1 MSRPSSGDGADR
13 RSAHKQ
19 SGSKAAGS
27 GRTRRSRRS
36 PGGKPSAAR
45 RRRED
50 ASSPP
55 TAADDEQYAQF
66 MQSYGTGAEMDMVS
80 PKRTARPNNTTAQR
94 RRRIADVRQ
103 VSLGLIIQGISL
115 TAAII
120 LLGLILTLWTFGYL
134 ESGAVPLA
142 WITIALGGAGALTGE
157 VLCLAVPEESKTRH
171 LARTGFV
178 LTCLMLAG
186 LTVDA
191 LMSNQ
196 GPVFRIVLD
205 VINLL
210 LIMSRMCLVTFFLSR
225 LAGYVEEPTYETRS
239 VFAMVGMPLAMAATF
254 GYLKFVPA
262 TTDESALSFRA
273 VTSGL
278 QWWIIAT
285 TVAVAVMYISILL
298 GMGLALRKH
307 RTESA

>member
-1 MSRPSSGDGADR
+1 
-13 RSAHKQ
+13 
-19 SGSKAAGS
+19 
-27 GRTRRSRRS
+27 
-36 PGGKPSAAR
+36 
-45 RRRED
+45 
-50 ASSPP
+50 
-55 TAADDEQYAQF
+55 
-66 MQSYGTGAEMDMVS
+66 MQTYGTNAEMDMVS
-80 PKRTARPNNTTAQR
+80 PKKTARADNTMAVR

-115 TAAII
+115 TAAIV
-120 LLGLILTLWTFGYL
+120 LLGLILTLWTFGHL

-142 WITIALGGAGALTGE
+142 WITVALGIAGAITGE
-157 VLCLAVPEESKTRH
+157 VMCLAVPAESKTRG
-171 LARTGFV
+171 LARAAFV

-186 LTVDA
+186 LGIDA
-191 LMSNQ
+191 LMTNQ
-196 GPVFRIVLD
+196 GPVIRTVVDI
-205 VINLL
+205 INLL
-210 LIMSRMCLVTFFLSR
+210 LIMSRMCLVTLFLTR

-262 TTDESALSFRA
+262 ATDESAFSFRA

-298 GMGLALRKH
+298 GMGLALRRH